1 MMIALLFLGAALATL
16 PPAPHWSGLN
26 ADAASALKAEGIRE
40 EMYEQLA
47 PGDVV
52 TEQRPVPA
60 GKTGVH
66 LASFGIVRGP
76 VDRLWNAITDC
87 GRTPEFMPHIDS
99 CVLVQPEH
107 ALLPNQRWEELG
119 LSFRILFFKKTA
131 RIVNEATMEA
141 PNFLGW
147 KQVGG
152 DGKENQGYYRII
164 TLTADMQ
171 LVVFDALCDPRT
183 SVPGFVKTWLIKN
196 SLPGVIEGLRRRVET
211 PQKRHAS

>member
-1 MMIALLFLGAALATL
+1 MR
-16 PPAPHWSGLN
+16 
-26 ADAASALKAEGIRE
+26 DAASALKAEGIRE

-99 CVLVQPEH
+99 WCACPARTCVAAEPKMGRTGAE
-107 ALLPNQRWEELG
+107 LPYPVFQKNRQDRKR
-119 LSFRILFFKKTA
+119 SYD
-131 RIVNEATMEA
+131 
-141 PNFLGW
+141 
-147 KQVGG
+147 GG
-152 DGKENQGYYRII
+152 
-164 TLTADMQ
+164 A
-171 LVVFDALCDPRT
+171 
-183 SVPGFVKTWLIKN
+183 
-196 SLPGVIEGLRRRVET
+196 
-211 PQKRHAS
+211 

>member
-16 PPAPHWSGLN
+16 PPAPHWSGLD

-107 ALLPNQRWEELG
+107 ALLPNQKWEELG

-147 KQVGG
+147 KQVVGG
-152 DGKENQGYYRII
+152 WERK
-164 TLTADMQ
+164 
-171 LVVFDALCDPRT
+171 
-183 SVPGFVKTWLIKN
+183 
-196 SLPGVIEGLRRRVET
+196 PGVLPDHHPHCRY
-211 PQKRHAS
+211 AACSL

>member
-1 MMIALLFLGAALATL
+1 MIALLFLGAALAVM
-16 PPAPHWSGLN
+16 PPAPHWGGLN
-26 ADAASALKAEGIRE
+26 TGAANALKAEGIRQ
-40 EMYEQLA
+40 EMYEHLA
-47 PGDVV
+47 AGEVL

-76 VDRLWNAITDC
+76 AERVWNAVTDC
-87 GRTPEFMPHIDS
+87 GRTPGFMPHIDS
-99 CVLVQPEH
+99 CALVQPDH

-164 TLTADMQ
+164 TIAAHTQ
-171 LVVFDALCDPRT
+171 LVVFDTLCDPGA
-183 SVPGFVKTWLIKN
+183 SVPGFVKNWIIKN
-196 SLPGVIEGLRRRVET
+196 SMPGVIEGLRQRVEA
-211 PQKRHAS
+211 QEIRHVS